1 MDKSRTK
8 YIAGLL
14 LFGVNEI
21 IASKIMLSSTDIVF
35 YRTLTGSIFLILLC
49 AVPGIFRRV
58 GRKGLPVGRQSVG
71 NSETAGHWGWLEC
84 LKN

>member
-14 LFGVNEI
+14 LFGVNGI
-21 IASKIMLSSTDIVF
+21 IASKIMFSSTDIVF
-35 YRTLTGSIFLILLC
+35 YRTLIGSIFLILLC
-49 AVPGIFRRV
+49 AVPGIFRRF

-71 NSETAGHWGWLEC
+71 NSETAGHWG
-84 LKN
+84 